1 MFQYILPDSGE
12 GTHESEVLE
21 WKYEVG
27 DYVEADATLLEIQS
41 DKAVVELPSPVS
53 GYLAKQYVP
62 VGELGIVGEPIADI
76 AETKEELEEAKSG
89 ADTAASNTKEDEPKE
104 THPSDATPQPATPQ
118 QEDKADNQQDIRRLA
133 VPRVRRYA
141 RQKGVDL
148 LQVTGTGPHGKITM
162 EDVDQFLEHGPT
174 TEPQPTQEPVPQ
186 EEVAMEEETTPVAAP
201 TKDAQGIPEDTPVK
215 MTSMRRV
222 IAEAMA
228 KSTSEVAQVT
238 VFDQAIVDELVN
250 HRNKMKGLA
259 KEADISLTY
268 TAYVVKVLVGLMKK
282 FPELNRSI
290 DMKNQ
295 QFLQHNYINIGVAT
309 DTPTGLVVPM
319 IRNADSKSLFEIAKE
334 IQELGEKA
342 REGKLASSEMGK
354 GSITVTNVGAVATSG
369 VWSTPVINLPEIA
382 ILNVGRIDKQF
393 MPDEDDQPVLKHV
406 MKLSF
411 AFDHRAIDGVLAQQA
426 LNLIKRYLENPD
438 LLLSEG

>member
-1 MFQYILPDSGE
+1 MFKYILPDSGE

-41 DKAVVELPSPVS
+41 DKAVVELPCPVS

-62 VGELGIVGEPIADI
+62 VGELGIVGEPIAEI
-76 AETKEELEEAKSG
+76 AESKEELESYQSGGETSEEAPQKEEVKEEAKEQSTQEQSTTQ
-89 ADTAASNTKEDEPKE
+89 AKDSSNEK
-104 THPSDATPQPATPQ
+104 
-118 QEDKADNQQDIRRLA
+118 DIRRMA

-141 RQKGVDL
+141 RLKEVDL
-148 LQVTGTGPHGKITM
+148 LQVEGTGAHGKITM
-162 EDVDQFLEHGPT
+162 EDVDNFLEHGPT
-174 TEPQPTQEPVPQ
+174 TQPQEQEV
-186 EEVAMEEETTPVAAP
+186 EEVAEEETLVAAP
-201 TKDAQGIPEDTPVK
+201 SMDAQGIPEDTPIK

-222 IAEAMA
+222 IADAMA

-238 VFDQAIVDELVN
+238 VFDQAVVDELVN

-259 KEADISLTY
+259 KEDDISLTY

-290 DMKNQ
+290 DMENQ

-342 REGKLASSEMGK
+342 LEGKLASSEMGK

-393 MPDEDDQPVLKHV
+393 MPDENDQPVLKHV

-426 LNLIKRYLENPD
+426 LNLIKKYLENPD